1 MAFIAR
7 RMAFMGAGAAAAFFI
22 AFAMIRRGVVERSE
36 KAGKILSRAKEKPS
50 PPTPPHT
57 PPYNPAPSFPSPS
70 FFLQTRQVHS
80 TLIQVRGIPALRL
93 TEAHRAADAQHV

>member
-7 RMAFMGAGAAAAFFI
+7 RIAFMGAGAAAAFFI

-36 KAGKILSRAKEKPS
+36 KAGKILSRAKEKPC
-50 PPTPPHT
+50 PPTPPQT
-57 PPYNPAPSFPSPS
+57 PPYNPAPSSPSPS
-70 FFLQTRQVHS
+70 FFLQTRQVYS
-80 TLIQVRGIPALRL
+80 TLIQVRGVPALRL